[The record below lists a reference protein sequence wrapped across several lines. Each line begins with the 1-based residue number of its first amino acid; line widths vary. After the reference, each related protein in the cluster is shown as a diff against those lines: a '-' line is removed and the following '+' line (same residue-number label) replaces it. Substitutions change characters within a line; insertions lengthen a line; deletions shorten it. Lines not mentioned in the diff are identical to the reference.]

1 MKILVMCQYYYPEPF
16 RIHEICEG
24 LIKRGYK
31 VTVVTTFPNYPKGEI
46 YSGYDNEKKRI
57 ENIKGVKVVRYK
69 TIPRHK
75 GVKNLILNYISF
87 VVEISKRLKD
97 FKNENYDMIYVYQ
110 LSPVFMAIPAIIYK
124 KKKSIPLYLYCL
136 DIWPESIKDN
146 ISNEHNLV
154 FQFIKF
160 ISSRIYRKADIIG
173 ITSPMF
179 KNYLKNVCGVN
190 DNKIRFLP
198 QHAKDIGKCP
208 KSIENNLTEIYFTGN
223 IGEIQNVDLII
234 EAVNK
239 LKDLDNFTVNFVGTG
254 SKLDY
259 AIHKVNELGLERKII
274 FHGYCPTTD
283 MPGIYKRADA
293 CLLTLSNE
301 TLVGL
306 TIPGKLQGYMAAG
319 KTILASIDGDT
330 AKIINKYKCGIAVP
344 ANDVSALANI
354 LKVYILNK
362 RDYRECGNNARRYYE
377 EHFTLDRHLETL
389 TAEFSDMIK
398 NIGE

>member
-136 DIWPESIKDN
+136 
-146 ISNEHNLV
+146 
-154 FQFIKF
+154 
-160 ISSRIYRKADIIG
+160 
-173 ITSPMF
+173 
-179 KNYLKNVCGVN
+179 
-190 DNKIRFLP
+190 
-198 QHAKDIGKCP
+198 
-208 KSIENNLTEIYFTGN
+208 
-223 IGEIQNVDLII
+223 
-234 EAVNK
+234 
-239 LKDLDNFTVNFVGTG
+239 
-254 SKLDY
+254 
-259 AIHKVNELGLERKII
+259 
-274 FHGYCPTTD
+274 
-283 MPGIYKRADA
+283 
-293 CLLTLSNE
+293 
-301 TLVGL
+301 
-306 TIPGKLQGYMAAG
+306 
-319 KTILASIDGDT
+319 
-330 AKIINKYKCGIAVP
+330 
-344 ANDVSALANI
+344 
-354 LKVYILNK
+354 
-362 RDYRECGNNARRYYE
+362 
-377 EHFTLDRHLETL
+377 HFP
-389 TAEFSDMIK
+389 
-398 NIGE
+398 